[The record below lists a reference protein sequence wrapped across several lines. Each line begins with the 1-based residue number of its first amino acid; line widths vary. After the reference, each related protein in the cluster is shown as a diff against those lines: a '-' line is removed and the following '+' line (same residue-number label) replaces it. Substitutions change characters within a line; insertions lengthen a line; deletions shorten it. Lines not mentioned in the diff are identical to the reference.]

1 LDSPPA
7 GTSRFILPIGNHRYP
22 FTWFPAESLKTV
34 ARAAA
39 TAAGA
44 ALGGFLFL
52 KIKGVRQSAA
62 IIELANLLSQLE
74 SPDMLTRDAVSQIE
88 SKYDATLVSSSLE
101 ELKSIYGTF
110 VEYAIPA
117 GDSSLTGEE
126 APRIQ
131 SFKQALGLS
140 DTDAAPVHIDVGRR
154 VLRGRLEAGSRGED
168 IDARK
173 TFQKLI
179 YVSTLVFGER
189 QAAFLLPWARVFGLT
204 DAQIQVARRDNAKS
218 LFKHRVMSNG
228 GLSSD
233 RESLVTL
240 KSYQTEVRLA
250 DDEAASVIIEAAQ
263 ATLQTYMDQAIECLK
278 RRTRVRDLTDLL
290 SAVRQAIDFNRNL
303 AAVKGDAEVP
313 QGVAAASLAGTS
325 WEAAEGRQK
334 DLREVFR

>member
-1 LDSPPA
+1 MPCKCVFL
-7 GTSRFILPIGNHRYP
+7 Y
-22 FTWFPAESLKTV
+22 AESLKTV
-34 ARAAA
+34 AKAAA

-52 KIKGVRQSAA
+52 RIKEVRQSAA
-62 IIELANLLSQLE
+62 IIELSNLLSQLE
-74 SPDMLTRDAVSQIE
+74 SPDMLTREAVSQIE
-88 SKYDATLVSSSLE
+88 AKYGAPLVSSSLE
-101 ELKSIYGTF
+101 GLKSIYGTF
-110 VEYAIPA
+110 VEFVIPA
-117 GDSSLTGEE
+117 GDVSLTGQE

-168 IDARK
+168 FDARK

-218 LFKHRVMSNG
+218 LFKYRVMSNG

-233 RESLVTL
+233 RDSLVAL
-240 KSYQTEVRLA
+240 KSYQNEVRLA

-263 ATLQTYMDQAIECLK
+263 ATLQNHMEQAIDCLK

-290 SAVRQAIDFNRNL
+290 SAVRAAIDFNRNL

-313 QGVAAASLAGTS
+313 QGVAAASLAGTT
-325 WEAAEGRQK
+325 WVAGDGRQK
-334 DLREVFR
+334 DLREVFRYGFT